1 MKNIEKARGPQGSNR
16 KTRTRKVAHIAHPPG
31 PVRRKK
37 KQTPQSST
45 SGHTG
50 GDDNETHE
58 EGTLL
63 PPFDLKARV
72 VAETGLLDHLE
83 VSAKHGYVSGS
94 HDEIDLFRLYAGAAP
109 QDFKTEDT
117 SKRYGKLF
125 KVAPHNG
132 RKGLPLAIRKTKTI
146 WGGNPLPAPSFS
158 GLLNTQ
164 RIKTGEDQFVCNI
177 STYLHLNPTHGLNL
191 CPSLASADALTW
203 EEAILSRR
211 PEVELTKGL
220 DGKDNVIAGN
230 LLVPANYF
238 EISRSFNAV
247 YAGIESEL
255 RRASKAADEFPM
267 LGTIRTEEFSLRRV
281 ETYWEFSAPDAVA
294 LVKKLAPSLRVFHR
308 HNRDREHGSD
318 FETIGNSPTITL
330 FLSKGESVR
339 VYAKMANRIRFE
351 VIHSPKKQNGLIPG
365 GYSAP
370 TLKICVEKLHLLRK
384 KAELRVNQVLAFLSE
399 WADETPQDRASASR
413 YASQWFQRLGFS
425 EASER
430 LLELLRV
437 NGRIVAGQ
445 YLPKDER
452 DTRRRAEEK
461 GLVAYDEHACA
472 FYPMSFG
479 TVLPISGHSL
489 TDGVSVPT
497 NSGHKTETHP
507 VVSVPNSPTPIRK
520 RSGQVGVPPCP
531 PLLKETL
538 RRSAQEVIFAETP
551 RNTSKDPENQGFEGR
566 KRRRRQQRA
575 M

>member
-1 MKNIEKARGPQGSNR
+1 VPQGSKS
-16 KTRTRKVAHIAHPPG
+16 KTRAIVSAHIAHAPG
-31 PVRRKK
+31 PVRQRT

-50 GDDNETHE
+50 GDDNETHK
-58 EGTLL
+58 EGISL
-63 PPFDLKARV
+63 PPFNLNARV

-94 HDEIDLFRLYAGAAP
+94 RDEIDLFRLYAGAAP

-117 SKRYGKLF
+117 STRYGKLF

-132 RKGLPLAIRKTKTI
+132 RKGLPLAIRKSKTV
-146 WGGNPLPAPSFS
+146 WGGSPLPAPPFS
-158 GLLNTQ
+158 GTLTTR
-164 RIKTGEDQFVCNI
+164 RIKTGKNEFNEDQFICHI
-177 STYLHLNPTHGLNL
+177 STSLHLNPTRGLNL
-191 CPSLASADALTW
+191 CPSLASTNALTW

-220 DGKDNVIAGN
+220 DGKDNVIAGD
-230 LLVPANYF
+230 LLVSADYF
-238 EISRSFNAV
+238 EASRYFKAV

-294 LVKKLAPSLRVFHR
+294 LVKKLAPSLRVYHR

-318 FETIGNSPTITL
+318 FETVGNSPTLTL
-330 FLSKGESVR
+330 FLSSGESVR
-339 VYAKMANRIRFE
+339 VYAKTANRIRFE

-370 TLKICVEKLHLLRK
+370 TLKVCVEKLHLLRK
-384 KAELRVNQVLAFLSE
+384 KAALRVNQVLTFLSE
-399 WADETPQDRASASR
+399 WANETPQDRASASR

-445 YLPKDER
+445 YLPKEESS
-452 DTRRRAEEK
+452 TLRRAKEK
-461 GLVAYDEHACA
+461 GLVAHDEHACA

-497 NSGHKTETHP
+497 NSGHNTATQT

-531 PLLKETL
+531 PSSSSGLILHL
-538 RRSAQEVIFAETP
+538 CAYSWGIL
-551 RNTSKDPENQGFEGR
+551 G
-566 KRRRRQQRA
+566 
-575 M
+575 

>member
-1 MKNIEKARGPQGSNR
+1 MKNTAKAPGPQGANR
-16 KTRTRKVAHIAHPPG
+16 KTRARKVAHIAHAAG
-31 PVRRKK
+31 PVRRRT

-50 GDDNETHE
+50 GDDNETHKE
-58 EGTLL
+58 ESLL
-63 PPFDLKARV
+63 PPFNLNARV

-94 HDEIDLFRLYAGAAP
+94 RDEIDLFRLYAGAAP
-109 QDFKTEDT
+109 QDFKSDDT
-117 SKRYGKLF
+117 STRYGRLF

-132 RKGLPLAIRKTKTI
+132 RKGMPLAIRKSKTV
-146 WGGNPLPAPSFS
+146 WGGSPLPAPPFA
-158 GLLNTQ
+158 GTLTTH
-164 RIKTGEDQFVCNI
+164 RIQTGNDQFICNI
-177 STYLHLNPTHGLNL
+177 STSLHLNPTRGLNL

-211 PEVELTKGL
+211 PEAELTKGL
-220 DGKDNVIAGN
+220 DGKDNLIAGN
-230 LLVPANYF
+230 MLVPANYF
-238 EISRSFNAV
+238 EECRYFKAV

-255 RRASKAADEFPM
+255 RRASKAADELPM
-267 LGTIRTEEFSLRRV
+267 PGNIRTEEFSLRRV

-308 HNRDREHGSD
+308 HNSDREHGSD
-318 FETIGNSPTITL
+318 FETLGNSPTITL

-370 TLKICVEKLHLLRK
+370 TLKFCVEKLHLLRK

-413 YASQWFQRLGFS
+413 FASQWFQRLSFS

-445 YLPKDER
+445 YLPKEESN
-452 DTRRRAEEK
+452 TLRRAKEN

-489 TDGVSVPT
+489 TGGVSVPT
-497 NSGHKTETHP
+497 NPGHNIETQP
-507 VVSVPNSPTPIRK
+507 VASVPNSPTPIRK

-531 PLLKETL
+531 P
-538 RRSAQEVIFAETP
+538 SC
-551 RNTSKDPENQGFEGR
+551 
-566 KRRRRQQRA
+566 
-575 M
+575 